1 MTKRYST
8 TYSTGYTVETSS
20 PHEANNWVNYDDA
33 QKFFLSGKPASV
45 EEFFAAARESIQA
58 KWDKKLETHKRVR
71 VLYGS
76 SVACYVEKWV
86 QK

>member
-8 TYSTGYTVETSS
+8 TYSTGHTVETSS

-33 QKFFLSGKPASV
+33 QKFFLSGKPVSV
-45 EEFFAAARESIQA
+45 EEFFAAALESIQA

-71 VLYGS
+71 VLHGS